1 MLPSC
6 NLLCIVSSYAF
17 FFFINNS
24 IKKLLFWFCDF
35 LKKKKPLLFWFCVN
49 TESLRKAKS
58 KQWMKCSNVV
68 SETPTCS
75 ISLFLQYI
83 GKVVPRY
90 SNVSY
95 FSSSFQDASLGEY
108 ILYISETASGKSLS
122 LSTCL
127 RK

>member
-68 SETPTCS
+68 SKTPTCS